1 MKKAVSSFKI
11 FMSSVHPSN
20 SNSEKPSLKINPGA
34 EKVDNSGVPDS
45 VIHNRKKLGES
56 DKELS
61 EGVS

>member
-1 MKKAVSSFKI
+1 
-11 FMSSVHPSN
+11 MSSVHPSN

-45 VIHNRKKLGES
+45 VIHNGKKLGES